1 MPERSTGG
9 TLPVMSGDEDT
20 SPDVTEDDGLLD
32 PSDTLLDRDQLDEG
46 YSPPER
52 PYAVEDWGTTPAE
65 EAAGE
70 PMDARLRREVPEAG
84 PDRGDGLGDS
94 SDTDGELLDQEVGDV
109 RSGRLADDGD
119 ELFAT
124 DVGIDGGAATAE
136 EAAVHLV
143 AEDDPDGSP
152 EDNDDAAGEF
162 LRGR

>member
-1 MPERSTGG
+1 
-9 TLPVMSGDEDT
+9 MSGDEDT

-52 PYAVEDWGTTPAE
+52 PYAVNDWGTTPAE
-65 EAAGE
+65 AAAGE
-70 PMDARLRREVPEAG
+70 SLDARLRREVPEAA

-94 SDTDGELLDQEVGDV
+94 SDTDGELRDREVGDV
-109 RSGRLADDGD
+109 RSGRLADDGE
-119 ELFAT
+119 ELFST
-124 DVGIDGGAATAE
+124 DVGIDGGAASAE

-143 AEDDPDGSP
+143 GDEEDGDTDG
-152 EDNDDAAGEF
+152 DADGDADGDDAAAEF

>member
-1 MPERSTGG
+1 VRDERQFE
-9 TLPVMSGDEDT
+9 MNGDEDT

-70 PMDARLRREVPEAG
+70 PLDARLRREVPEPG
-84 PDRGDGLGDS
+84 PDLGDGLGDS

-119 ELFAT
+119 ELFST
-124 DVGIDGGAATAE
+124 DVGIDGGAASAE

-143 AEDDPDGSP
+143 PEEESADGDDAG
-152 EDNDDAAGEF
+152 DDAAAEF